1 MIKAIHLVIFS
12 LPLLMATELIV
23 GEVTAIH
30 DGNTLEVSTKEK
42 DTYRI
47 SLMGIDCPELQQA
60 YGKEARDF
68 VAEWLL
74 HQEVTVLIRGKDR
87 NKNYVGIVLLTEG
100 EDVRIAL
107 LEKGLAWTA
116 EKNPVPELEE
126 IRLDAARNGKGLWQ
140 DQSPLAPWI
149 FRRQQSMLEAKS
161 R

>member
-12 LPLLMATELIV
+12 LPLLMATESIV

-42 DTYRI
+42 DKYRI
-47 SLMGIDCPELQQA
+47 ILMGVDCPELQQA

-68 VAEWLL
+68 LAKWLL
-74 HQEVTVLIRGKDR
+74 HQEVTVQIHGKDR
-87 NKNYVGIVLLTEG
+87 NRNYVGVVLLTEG
-100 EDVRIAL
+100 EDVRLAL
-107 LEKGLAWTA
+107 LEEGLAWTA
-116 EKNPVPELEE
+116 EENPIPELEL
-126 IRLDAARNGKGLWQ
+126 IRRDAARNRKGLWH

-149 FRRQQSMLEAKS
+149 FRRQQSMLGAKS

>member
-12 LPLLMATELIV
+12 LPLLMATEFIA

-42 DTYRI
+42 QTYRI
-47 SLMGIDCPELQQA
+47 TLMGIDCPELQQA

-68 VAEWLL
+68 LAQWLL
-74 HQEVTVLIRGKDR
+74 HQEVTVQIHGKDR

-100 EDVRIAL
+100 EDVRVAL
-107 LEKGLAWTA
+107 LEQGLAWTA
-116 EKNPVPELEE
+116 EQNPIPELEL
-126 IRLDAARNGKGLWQ
+126 IRNDAARNGKGLWRE
-140 DQSPLAPWI
+140 QSPLAPWV